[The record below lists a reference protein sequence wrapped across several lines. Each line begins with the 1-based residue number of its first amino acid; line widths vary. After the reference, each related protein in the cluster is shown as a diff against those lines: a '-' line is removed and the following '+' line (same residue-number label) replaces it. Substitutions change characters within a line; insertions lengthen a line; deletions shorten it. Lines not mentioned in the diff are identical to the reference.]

1 MKLRVLL
8 PYEVLLD
15 AEVTKVTAESAAGAF
30 CLLERHIDFVSSIVP
45 GIVTWVADGHECH
58 AAVDTGVLVKV
69 GLDLRAFVNERRNA
83 DGKIGNEVKLG
94 VVLVLVMVAMILLWI
109 VLGFLLGDTSGVSG
123 GG

>member
-1 MKLRVLL
+1 MTAAIIIILL
-8 PYEVLLD
+8 V
-15 AEVTKVTAESAAGAF
+15 VGA
-30 CLLERHIDFVSSIVP
+30 V
-45 GIVTWVADGHECH
+45 
-58 AAVDTGVLVKV
+58 TGVLVKV